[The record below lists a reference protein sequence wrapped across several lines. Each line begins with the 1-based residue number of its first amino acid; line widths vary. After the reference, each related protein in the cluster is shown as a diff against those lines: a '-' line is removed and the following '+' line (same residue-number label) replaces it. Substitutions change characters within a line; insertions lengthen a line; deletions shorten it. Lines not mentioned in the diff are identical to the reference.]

1 MGPTLTKPVL
11 VYDGEC
17 TFCRWCVR
25 FLVRRTRRPLT
36 CVAYQDADVAALGL
50 TLAQCAAAVQWV
62 GQNGSVSEAHKA
74 VAAALR
80 NARIPWPILGV
91 VIDAPG
97 LRRISAYAYR
107 RVAMQRR
114 CAAPTPPVE

>member
-1 MGPTLTKPVL
+1 MGSTLTKPVL

-17 TFCRWCVR
+17 AFCRWCVR

-36 CVAYQDADVAALGL
+36 CVAYQDADVVALGL

-62 GQNGSVSEAHKA
+62 ADDGSVSEAHNA

-80 NARIPWPILGV
+80 NARTPWPILGAI
-91 VIDAPG
+91 IDAPG
-97 LRRISAYAYR
+97 IRKFSAYVYR
-107 RVAMQRR
+107 RVALQRT